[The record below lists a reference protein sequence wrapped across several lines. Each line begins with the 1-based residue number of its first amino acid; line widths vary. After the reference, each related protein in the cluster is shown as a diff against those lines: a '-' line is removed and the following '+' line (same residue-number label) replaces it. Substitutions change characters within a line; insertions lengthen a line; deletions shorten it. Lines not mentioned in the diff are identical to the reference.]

1 MTNSGD
7 DSFLGRWS
15 RRKHA
20 ARRGETLPE
29 PAPEPPAV
37 GTAAAPPA
45 APAPTAEMPAAE
57 LPPVDSLK
65 GLESEYKDFLR
76 PEVDPATRSAAL
88 KKLFGDPHFNQM
100 DGLDVYIDDYTKAD
114 PIPDVMLRALNQAR
128 SLGLFAAEEEPERAA
143 GEASPELTGSQTAA
157 IEAPAEPPVPP
168 ATVESPAVEETP
180 REANGASD
188 GARRQDT

>member
-1 MTNSGD
+1 MTDSGD

-20 ARRGETLPE
+20 ARRGEMLPE

-45 APAPTAEMPAAE
+45 APSPTAEMPAAE

-65 GLESEYKDFLR
+65 GLESEYQDFLR
-76 PEVDPATRSAAL
+76 PEVDPATRTAAL

-100 DGLDVYIDDYTKAD
+100 DGLDVYIDDYTKVD

-143 GEASPELTGSQTAA
+143 GEASPELEGPQIAA
-157 IEAPAEPPVPP
+157 IEAPAEPAAPP
-168 ATVESPAVEETP
+168 ATAESPSAEEIP
-180 REANGASD
+180 GDANGASD

>member
-1 MTNSGD
+1 MTDSGD

-29 PAPEPPAV
+29 PAPQSPPA
-37 GTAAAPPA
+37 GTDAAPSA
-45 APAPTAEMPAAE
+45 APSPTAEMPAAE
-57 LPPVDSLK
+57 LPPIDSLK

-100 DGLDVYIDDYTKAD
+100 DGLDIYIDDYAKAD
-114 PIPDVMLRALNQAR
+114 PISDAVLRVLNQAR

-143 GEASPELTGSQTAA
+143 GEPSPELNPAQTAA
-157 IEAPAEPPVPP
+157 LEPPAEPAAPP
-168 ATVESPAVEETP
+168 ATSESPSAEETP
-180 REANGASD
+180 GKANGA
-188 GARRQDT
+188 